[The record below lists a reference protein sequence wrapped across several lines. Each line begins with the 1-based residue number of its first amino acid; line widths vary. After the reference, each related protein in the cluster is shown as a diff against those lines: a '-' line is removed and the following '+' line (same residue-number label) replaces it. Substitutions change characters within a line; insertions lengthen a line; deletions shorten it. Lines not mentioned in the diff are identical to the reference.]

1 MLKAMLVVVG
11 GDAKAAEIA
20 LNLPTTI
27 GRGRDAG
34 LTLPHPLVS
43 RQHCELYEQDGM
55 LHVRDLK
62 SLNGTYVNSQRIE
75 ASAVLKPEQLLTI
88 GNVTFRAVYTA
99 GESVDESVFDPVSD
113 EYEAQSN
120 VIEFEEVASA
130 DADSKID
137 EHDGRDSIHSR
148 PTVPGKQR
156 TTRESFK
163 ETVHQKANP
172 LHETVSAESIKQG
185 RPGGSDVGGSDV
197 IDEADAPETA
207 PEHSVVAA
215 MLDAGI
221 ANIGDERATLS
232 DLHGQLPEDGPAAAS
247 NVDGLVVDEASRPAS
262 PDGEFT
268 GVEDEEAAEDKV
280 RPDESAL
287 GSFIRK
293 LPR

>member
-1 MLKAMLVVVG
+1 MLKAMLVVIG
-11 GDAKAAEIA
+11 GDAKAAEIT

-43 RQHCELYEQDGM
+43 RQHCELFEQDGM

-75 ASAVLKPEQLLTI
+75 ASAALKPDQLLTI

-113 EYEAQSN
+113 EYEAQVSN

-137 EHDGRDSIHSR
+137 DHDRSDSIHSR
-148 PTVPGKQR
+148 PTVPGKKR
-156 TTRESFK
+156 TTRESLK
-163 ETVHQKANP
+163 ETVHQQANP
-172 LHETVSAESIKQG
+172 LHETVSAESIRQG
-185 RPGGSDVGGSDV
+185 RPGGSDVIEED
-197 IDEADAPETA
+197 DAPA
-207 PEHSVVAA
+207 ASPEHSVVAA

-232 DLHGQLPEDGPAAAS
+232 DIHGQLPEDGRAAAS
-247 NVDGLVVDEASRPAS
+247 NVEGLVVDEASQPAS
-262 PDGEFT
+262 TDAEFS
-268 GVEDEEAAEDKV
+268 GAESEEAAEDKV
-280 RPDESAL
+280 QPDESAL